1 VWKRLDHPNVVAFKG
16 ITLNPLQLV
25 SEWIPGGE
33 LREYIKKNPDANR
46 INLVGSFLPAST
58 QYLTLVLVDRRRRG
72 SRVSPL
78 V

>member
-16 ITLNPLQLV
+16 ITLDPLQLV

-33 LREYIKKNPDANR
+33 LREYLKGNPNTNP
-46 INLVGSFLPAST
+46 ISLVGPFLPVSAR
-58 QYLTLVLVDRRRRG
+58 YLTLASGDWRRRR
-72 SRVSPL
+72 SRISPL